1 MGRSVSARKPRDPDP
16 NSGLVQLDFD
26 QWIDKLADH
35 DAARPARNVLWCL
48 LALLGLGFLLQVG
61 HAANLAEPDEYAAV
75 MRTEVRDRGLAVLAV
90 LFGMRLGLARVRQWT
105 PAAVLVALA
114 LLIGVLL
121 FAEPVNG
128 SKRWL
133 NIGLSVQPSELA
145 RIALVLWVAHTAV
158 LLGAR
163 ITTLR
168 GMLRV
173 FLPALAICLPV
184 LMQPDKGGFG
194 VMFVCACA
202 TMWIGGVDS
211 GKVALP
217 FFALVTGALALTM
230 SDPYSRNR
238 LDMWLGDV
246 QNEQVE
252 QGLTAL
258 ANAGV
263 SGRGLGFGELRE
275 RGVPYMDSD
284 YVFALV
290 GEELGWFGL
299 ALVLGLFAG
308 LFWNGFRTV
317 LSLKDRFE
325 AVAASGL
332 FLSVGLQTLVH
343 LGSVCGLFPPKGMTL
358 PFLSD
363 GGTSLLV
370 SSLGVGLALGA
381 ARQTSDS
388 SESCSPSNATA

>member
-1 MGRSVSARKPRDPDP
+1 MARSASARKHRDPDP

-26 QWIDKLADH
+26 HWIEKLADH
-35 DAARPARNVLWCL
+35 DAARPARSVLLCV
-48 LALLGLGFLLQVG
+48 LALLGLGFVLQIG
-61 HAANLAEPDEYAAV
+61 HAANLSEPEEYARIL
-75 MRTEVRDRGLAVLAV
+75 RTEVRDRGLALLALFAGMRIGLLRVRSLAPAAVAIAMAMLLAV
-90 LFGMRLGLARVRQWT
+90 L
-105 PAAVLVALA
+105 
-114 LLIGVLL
+114 L
-121 FAEPVNG
+121 FSDPVNG
-128 SKRWL
+128 SRRWL
-133 NIGLSVQPSELA
+133 NVGLSIQPSELA
-145 RIALVLWVAHTAV
+145 RIALVLWVAHTCV
-158 LLGAR
+158 LLGDR

-173 FLPALAICLPV
+173 FLPALVICLPV

-211 GKVALP
+211 SKVAVP
-217 FFALVTGALALTM
+217 FFALVSGALALTM

-238 LDMWLGDV
+238 LGMWLGDV
-246 QNEQVE
+246 SNEQVE

-263 SGRGLGFGELRE
+263 SGQGLAFGELRA

-299 ALVLGLFAG
+299 ALVLGLFGA

-317 LSLKDRFE
+317 LSLKHRFE

-332 FLSVGLQTLVH
+332 FLSVGMQALVH

-363 GGTSLLV
+363 GGTSILV
-370 SSLGVGLALGA
+370 SSLAVGLALGA
-381 ARQTSDS
+381 ARQTSNS